1 MGMTRRS
8 LPWRV
13 IILTIIVIVI
23 GLVVYFSFQNAFDLF
38 RNFRVTINNES
49 DYDIVSV
56 KTGLEKGD
64 HSKNNI
70 EDGSLYILQ
79 RDVPSGKK
87 VKFAPQ
93 LNLSGEGAIYLEF
106 TDNQG
111 KTQNHTVCGYTE
123 YLSGNSYVTIT
134 NDKVSVVEE
143 CM

>member
-1 MGMTRRS
+1 MGMPRRS
-8 LPWRV
+8 LPWR
-13 IILTIIVIVI
+13 IIIPTIIVIVI

-64 HSKNNI
+64 NSKNNI

-79 RDVPSGKK
+79 KDVPSGKK

-93 LNLSGEGAIYLEF
+93 LKLSGEGAIYLEF

-111 KTQNHTVCGYTE
+111 KSQHHTVCGYTE